1 MEKGWSDDG
10 AESNG
15 GCINGQIEPCAS
27 MWAEHRHGVLHR
39 PLYFPLLKADLPR
52 IPFTTDASLLLK
64 NTSAS
69 LVAKLG
75 PLDTH
80 RYPIT
85 PPTQP
90 ALCCIFPP
98 TLQSIGVLFFPQ

>member
-1 MEKGWSDDG
+1 MGKWTDR
-10 AESNG
+10 AL
-15 GCINGQIEPCAS
+15 C
-27 MWAEHRHGVLHR
+27 EHVGRTDRPAVLHR
-39 PLYFPLLKADLPR
+39 PLCIPLLKADLPR

-64 NTSAS
+64 STSAS
-69 LVAKLG
+69 LLAKLG

-80 RYPIT
+80 RYTIT

-98 TLQSIGVLFFPQ
+98 TLRSIGVLFFPGNTFVVMDER